1 MALRHS
7 HDKPKKFFFV
17 WEDYFCEHIER
28 ILVLCTS
35 AERPLNEEKHYQWY
49 HIYFFFSWCFN
60 SIVITS
66 MIITLMHVLDSTT
79 QTPDTVERRKLAIV
93 QEVLYGQDKVYEEE
107 DNL

>member
-1 MALRHS
+1 MSA
-7 HDKPKKFFFV
+7 
-17 WEDYFCEHIER
+17 
-28 ILVLCTS
+28 S
-35 AERPLNEEKHYQWY
+35 AERSLERKNKNFYD
-49 HIYFFFSWCFN
+49 IIFVFFSLDASIQ
-60 SIVITS
+60 SIVITT